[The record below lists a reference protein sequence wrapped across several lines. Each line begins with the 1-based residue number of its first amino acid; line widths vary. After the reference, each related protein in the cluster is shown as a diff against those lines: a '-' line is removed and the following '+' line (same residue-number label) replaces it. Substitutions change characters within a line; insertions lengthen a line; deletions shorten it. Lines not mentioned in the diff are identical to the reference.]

1 MQPKIRHG
9 ITAFQRFGAIAAR
22 DDQIWS
28 PAFVPKER
36 AEMRRFLAL
45 AIKVAVSAALLYVA
59 FTRVDLGSIGAR
71 IQQANFLWLIAL
83 MLALAIQLALTGL
96 RWQQIALQCGARF
109 STPSAL
115 RYMLI
120 ASFFNQTLPSTIGG
134 DAARVWLVS
143 RAGAGWKAA
152 AYSVVVDR
160 IFGLAVLVAI
170 VIVCMP
176 WLLDQ
181 VRDPI
186 GRASVIFIDV
196 AAALGTIAF
205 LILGR
210 VRWNWL
216 DRLWITRH
224 IAGTAAVAFK
234 VASNWR
240 TANMVVGLSVASHLL
255 TVTAV
260 WSAARSVAA
269 PFEFWQALLLVLPV
283 VLVSTV
289 PISIA
294 GWGVREGAMMTA
306 FSYAGLLNSDGLIV
320 SVLYGAGLFAVGA
333 MGGLVWILGADH
345 RIGTADL
352 GVNESKDDR

>member
-1 MQPKIRHG
+1 MASRRSVRSGPSLLRG
-9 ITAFQRFGAIAAR
+9 S
-22 DDQIWS
+22 DQIGL
-28 PAFVPKER
+28 AFVPKER
-36 AEMRRFLAL
+36 TEMRRFLAL
-45 AIKVAVSAALLYVA
+45 TAKIAISAALLYLA
-59 FTRVDLGSIGAR
+59 FARVDLSTIGAR

-83 MLALAIQLALTGL
+83 VLALALQLVLAGL
-96 RWQQIALQCGARF
+96 RWRQIAMQCGAQF
-109 STPSAL
+109 TIPSAL

-134 DAARVWLVS
+134 DAARIWLAS

-176 WLLDQ
+176 WLLDL

-196 AAALGTIAF
+196 VATVGTIAF

-210 VRWNWL
+210 IRWNWL

-224 IAGTAAVAFK
+224 IAGTAAVAFE
-234 VASNWR
+234 VVSNWR
-240 TANMVVGLSVASHLL
+240 TANMVVGLSVVSHLL
-255 TVTAV
+255 TVTAI

-283 VLVSTV
+283 IMVSTV

-306 FSYAGLLNSDGLIV
+306 FAYAGLLNSDGLIV
-320 SVLYGAGLFAVGA
+320 SILYGAGLFAIGA
-333 MGGLVWILGADH
+333 MGGLVWILGSDKS
-345 RIGTADL
+345 IGAAVPAER
-352 GVNESKDDR
+352 GSKDDP